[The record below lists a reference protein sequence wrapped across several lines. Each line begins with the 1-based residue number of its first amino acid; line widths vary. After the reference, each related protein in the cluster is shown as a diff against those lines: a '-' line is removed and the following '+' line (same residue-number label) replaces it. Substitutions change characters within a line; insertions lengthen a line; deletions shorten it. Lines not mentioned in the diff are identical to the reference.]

1 MPIASNAEQRALQA
15 AVRDWAK
22 SVDPIALVRQLE
34 PGSRPAAAPD
44 GQAPSPGATPTY
56 VAEAAGCWAGLT
68 ELGVFSIALPAGVGG
83 ADGTV
88 ADLAAALEQ
97 VTTALLA
104 GPVMPTLLAG
114 LLLAAD
120 PAQPAAAALLPELAV
135 GQASVAVALSAGTL
149 RGSWLPG
156 GTLRVTGQTGPVL
169 GAGSTTHLLLGAT
182 VPDTAVAQPGTDGA
196 VWFLVPAG
204 HPGVTLL
211 PRPPVDFSRSLAGV
225 RLDDAVIDPAE
236 IVSGLGTSRVRDLA
250 ATLAAVEAAAVA
262 SWCCDTA
269 AQYART
275 RHQFGRPIGSFQA
288 IKHLCAGMLGR
299 ADRATALAWDAA
311 RTADEVP
318 DEHPLAAAAA
328 AAVAL
333 DAAVD
338 NAKDCI
344 QVLGGIGFT
353 WEHDAHLYLRRALA
367 LRQLLGGSA
376 GWRRRV
382 AGLALAGARR
392 RLGVNLADQ
401 PTASSAAAVRA
412 VAVTVA
418 ALPDGQRRAALAD
431 AGYVA
436 PQWPAPYGQ
445 SASLATQ
452 LVIDEEL
459 NQAGLARPDLVIG
472 GWAGHAI
479 LQHGTPAQRD
489 RFVWPTLRGE
499 ITWCQLFS
507 EPEAGSDLAGVRTR
521 AEPVRGGGEEGTGR
535 RAGGGAWRLTGQ
547 KVWTSLAHQ
556 ADWAICL
563 ARTDPAAAKHRGLS
577 YFLVDM
583 TSPGIDIRPLR
594 EITGRAMFN
603 QVFLDGVV
611 VPGDC
616 LLGQPGDG
624 WRIARSTLAAERTA
638 MGRGSAFGEA
648 VDGLIGLV
656 RAAGLDADPAVAEQ
670 VGGLVADGLAGS
682 LLDLRATLAEL
693 GGAEPGQQAAVRKLI
708 GVAHRQAV
716 AEAALTLCGP
726 DGAATDGAAA
736 DAVHEFLLTRCLS
749 IAGGTTQ
756 ILLSLVGERVLG
768 LPREEVR

>member
-1 MPIASNAEQRALQA
+1 
-15 AVRDWAK
+15 
-22 SVDPIALVRQLE
+22 
-34 PGSRPAAAPD
+34 
-44 GQAPSPGATPTY
+44 
-56 VAEAAGCWAGLT
+56 
-68 ELGVFSIALPAGVGG
+68 VGG

-114 LLLAAD
+114 LLLATD
-120 PAQPAAAALLPELAV
+120 PAQTAPLAGEAGRAAGVFPPSQRSRGAPGGRPPGSAVLPKLAV

-149 RGSWLPG
+149 RGRWLPD

-182 VPDTAVAQPGTDGA
+182 VPDTAAAQPGTDGA

-225 RLDDAVIDPAE
+225 RLDDAVIGPAE

-333 DAAVD
+333 DAAVE

-418 ALPDGQRRAALAD
+418 ALPDGQQRAALAD

-479 LQHGTPAQRD
+479 LQYGTPAQRD

-521 AEPVRGGGEEGTGR
+521 AEQVPEG
-535 RAGGGAWRLTGQ
+535 WRLTGQ

-563 ARTDPAAAKHRGLS
+563 ARTDPAVAKHRGLS

-648 VDGLIGLV
+648 VEGLIGLV

-693 GGAEPGQQAAVRKLI
+693 GGTEPGQQAAVRKLI

>member
-1 MPIASNAEQRALQA
+1 MPIGITAEQRALQA

-22 SVDPIALVRQLE
+22 SADPIALVRQLE
-34 PGSRPAAAPD
+34 PGTPPAAVPDGPD
-44 GQAPSPGATPTY
+44 GQYDRAPWPGATPTY
-56 VAEAAGCWAGLT
+56 VAGAAGCWAGLT
-68 ELGVFSIALPAGVGG
+68 ELGVFSIALPAAVGG

-97 VTTALLA
+97 VTAALLP

-120 PAQPAAAALLPELAV
+120 PAQPAAAALLPGLAA

-149 RGSWLPG
+149 HGAWQDD
-156 GTLRVTGQTGPVL
+156 GTLRVTGETGPVL

-182 VPDTAVAQPGTDGA
+182 VPTTAAGGPAARPGATVPAAAVPAAQPGAAVAAAAGARTSAADA

-204 HPGVTLL
+204 HPGLTLL
-211 PRPPVDFSRSLAGV
+211 PRPPVDFSRTLAGV
-225 RLDDAVIDPAE
+225 RLDAAVIDPAQL
-236 IVSGLGTSRVRDLA
+236 SAGLGTPRVRDLA

-262 SWCCDTA
+262 AWCCDTA

-275 RHQFGRPIGSFQA
+275 RHQFGRAIGSFQA
-288 IKHLCAGMLGR
+288 VKHLCAGMLCR

-311 RTADEVP
+311 RTADEAP

-328 AAVAL
+328 AALAL

-376 GWRRRV
+376 AWRRRV

-392 RLGVNLADQ
+392 RLGVHLAGQ
-401 PTASSAAAVRA
+401 PTPSGAAAVRE
-412 VAVTVA
+412 VAAAVA
-418 ALPDGQRRAALAD
+418 ALPAEQRRAALAD

-459 NQAGLARPDLVIG
+459 NRAGLIRPDLVIG
-472 GWAGHAI
+472 GWAGYAI

-499 ITWCQLFS
+499 IAWCQLFS

-521 AEPVRGGGEEGTGR
+521 AERERVPGEGLAAD
-535 RAGGGAWRLTGQ
+535 RAESLDLTGPPGG
-547 KVWTSLAHQ
+547 LGDLPGPHRPHRGQ
-556 ADWAICL
+556 APRAQLLPGRHDQPGH
-563 ARTDPAAAKHRGLS
+563 RHPAAARDDRPRHVQRG
-577 YFLVDM
+577 
-583 TSPGIDIRPLR
+583 
-594 EITGRAMFN
+594 
-603 QVFLDGVV
+603 
-611 VPGDC
+611 VPG
-616 LLGQPGDG
+616 
-624 WRIARSTLAAERTA
+624 
-638 MGRGSAFGEA
+638 
-648 VDGLIGLV
+648 
-656 RAAGLDADPAVAEQ
+656 
-670 VGGLVADGLAGS
+670 
-682 LLDLRATLAEL
+682 
-693 GGAEPGQQAAVRKLI
+693 
-708 GVAHRQAV
+708 
-716 AEAALTLCGP
+716 
-726 DGAATDGAAA
+726 
-736 DAVHEFLLTRCLS
+736 
-749 IAGGTTQ
+749 
-756 ILLSLVGERVLG
+756 
-768 LPREEVR
+768 